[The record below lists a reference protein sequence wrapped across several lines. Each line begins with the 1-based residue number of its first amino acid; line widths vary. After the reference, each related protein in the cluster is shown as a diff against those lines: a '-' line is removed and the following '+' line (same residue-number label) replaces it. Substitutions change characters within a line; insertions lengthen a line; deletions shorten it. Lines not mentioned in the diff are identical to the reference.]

1 MMECSASIGKISQ
14 ALLKAQRKMGNAVK
28 DAKNPYYKSS
38 YADLNSVREAS
49 HPALNEEGISV
60 LQPMVQKDGRSYVRT
75 LLLHESGEWL
85 ASDTEVVASKANDP
99 QAQGSAISYARRYGL
114 QSFLSLGAE
123 DDDGEKAMARS
134 APAKSAPVQQTAP
147 VQQAEQQQAAA
158 TPAPEEKPKATFKDR
173 LAAKKANGSALSTPA
188 VNEESG
194 LG

>member
-28 DAKNPYYKSS
+28 DAKNPFYKSS

-85 ASDTEVVASKANDP
+85 ASDTEVVAAKANDP

-134 APAKSAPVQQTAP
+134 APAKSAPVQQATPAAT
-147 VQQAEQQQAAA
+147 QQAAPAA
-158 TPAPEEKPKATFKDR
+158 TPASEEKPKATFKDR
-173 LAAKKANGSALSTPA
+173 LAAKKANGNATPA
-188 VNEESG
+188 PAANEESG